1 MNIYFITAFPEIPRI
16 SLSESMFRKAS
27 ENGFVSYHVWDLRDF
42 TKDKHRQID
51 DTPYGGGAGMVLK
64 PEPFFRAYDKLK
76 EIIGIDSFKVICP
89 SPQGEVFNHQ
99 MTLELAKESDLI
111 FFCGHYKGID
121 ERVINNLVTDEISIG
136 DYVLTG
142 GELPSLVIADAVIRH
157 VPRVLNTYESAETD
171 SFADEML
178 EGPIY
183 THPREYRT
191 IKVPDVLLSGNHAK
205 IDKWRYEQRLKRTKE
220 RRKEL
225 LKSKTGNDFG
235 GKDG

>member
-1 MNIYFITAFPEIPRI
+1 MNIYFITAFPEILRI

-27 ENGFVSYHVWDLRDF
+27 ENELVSYHVWDLRDF

-76 EIIGIDSFKVICP
+76 EIIGKDSFKVICP
-89 SPQGEVFNHQ
+89 SPQGKVINHQ
-99 MTLELAKESDLI
+99 MTLELVKESNLI
-111 FFCGHYKGID
+111 FFCGHYKGVD

-136 DYVLTG
+136 DYILTG

-157 VPRVLNTYESAETD
+157 VPGVLNTYESAETD
-171 SFADEML
+171 SFTDEML

-191 IKVPDVLLSGNHAK
+191 LKVPDVLLSGNHAK
-205 IDKWRYEQRLKRTKE
+205 IDKWRYEQRLKRTIE

-225 LKSKTGNDFG
+225 LKYKTGNDFG